1 MIISGLIR
9 RQLIAFTIASVI
21 GILVLAVV
29 FLRIPETL
37 GLGRYTVSVQFT
49 QGAGLYRGAQVN
61 YLGTPVGKVRSMKL
75 TDDGILVGLAIKDGT
90 KIPRNASAEI
100 HSVSAVGEQY
110 VELVP
115 AERSSAEILRGGD
128 VIKID
133 RTSVPVEIGPVLDN
147 VSALVDSLP
156 RQQLARLL
164 TETSTALAGRDQ
176 DLQAILDGSHGFLQ
190 AADASFPQTQSLVQ
204 DAEPLLRT
212 VNGSAAHITSLTTK
226 LASVTD
232 QLRAGDADLRSL
244 LTSGPGFAEET
255 TSLLRDIGPSI
266 PGLLTPLNVIAG
278 VLSNYQAYVAQ
289 LLSEYPVALSFVQSV
304 TLPERGG
311 LDAVR
316 LTLANADKPAECTQ
330 GYLPVS
336 KWRAPD
342 EVGNAYTPLYYCA
355 APGNDSRV
363 VRGARNI
370 PCPSDPS
377 RREPTPAQCK
387 ENR

>member
-9 RQLIAFTIASVI
+9 KQLIAFAIASVV

-29 FLRIPETL
+29 FLRVPEAL
-37 GLGRYTVSVQFT
+37 GLGRYTVNVQFS
-49 QGAGLYRGAQVN
+49 QGAGLYKGAQVN

-75 TDDGILVGLAIKDGT
+75 TDNGILVGLAIKNGT
-90 KIPRNASAEI
+90 EIPRNSTAEI

-115 AERSSAEILRGGD
+115 TTKPSAADLHQGD
-128 VIKID
+128 LITLD

-147 VSALVDSLP
+147 VAALVDSLP
-156 RQQLARLL
+156 RKQLAQLL
-164 TETSTALAGRDQ
+164 TETSTALQGRDQ
-176 DLQAILDGSHGFLQ
+176 DLQTILDGSQSFLQ
-190 AADASFPQTQSLVQ
+190 AADASFPQTKALIR
-204 DAEPLLRT
+204 DADPLLTT

-226 LASVTD
+226 LAGVTD

-244 LTSGPGFAEET
+244 LANGPGFADET
-255 TSLLRDIGPSI
+255 TSFLQDIGPAL
-266 PGLLTPLNVIAG
+266 PGFLAPLTAVTG
-278 VLSNYQAYVAQ
+278 VLSTYQDYVAQ
-289 LLSEYPVALSFVQSV
+289 LLSDYPVALSFVQSV

-316 LTLANADKPAECTQ
+316 LTLANANKPPECTQ
-330 GYLPVS
+330 GFLPVS

-342 EVGNAYTPLYYCA
+342 VVGNAYTPLYYCSS
-355 APGNDSRV
+355 PSNDDRV
-363 VRGARNI
+363 VRGARNV
-370 PCPSDPS
+370 PCPNDPT
-377 RREPTPAQCK
+377 RRAATPAQCK

>member
-1 MIISGLIR
+1 MIISRLIR
-9 RQLIAFTIASVI
+9 KQLIAFTIASAI
-21 GILVLAVV
+21 GILILAVV

-37 GLGRYTVSVQFT
+37 GLGRYTVNVQFS
-49 QGAGLYRGAQVN
+49 QGAGLYKGAQVN
-61 YLGTPVGKVRSMKL
+61 YLGTPVGKVRSMRL

-90 KIPRNASAEI
+90 KIPSNASAEI

-115 AERSSAEILRGGD
+115 AKRTSAENLHGGD
-128 VIKID
+128 LIKVD

-147 VSALVDSLP
+147 VTALVDSLP
-156 RQQLARLL
+156 RKQLAQLL
-164 TETSTALAGRDQ
+164 TETSTALKDRDQ
-176 DLQAILDGSHGFLQ
+176 DLQAILDGSQEFLQ
-190 AADASFPQTQSLVQ
+190 AADASFPQTKSLIQ
-204 DAEPLLRT
+204 DAEPLLTT

-244 LTSGPGFAEET
+244 LANGPGFADET
-255 TSLLRDIGPSI
+255 TSFLRDIGPSI
-266 PGLLTPLNVIAG
+266 PGFLAPLKVITG
-278 VLSNYQAYVAQ
+278 VLSTYQAYVAQ
-289 LLSEYPVALSFVQSV
+289 LLSDYPVALSLVQSV

-316 LTLANADKPAECTQ
+316 LTVSNANKPPECTK
-330 GYLPVS
+330 GFLPVS

-355 APGNDSRV
+355 APSNDSRV
-363 VRGARNI
+363 VRGARNV
-370 PCPSDPS
+370 PCPNDPS
-377 RREPTPAQCK
+377 RRAATPAQCK